1 MSEAAGVQVGRDLEA
16 VRRMF
21 SGDHARWWRELYAGP
36 PRTAEESFFRQRRD
50 VACALIAEH
59 VPHDVPVLDL
69 GCGAAPVL
77 VRLRRGPWLCTGLDG
92 SAEMLAQARRR
103 LVEAGLD
110 DGDLHL
116 GDARHLPFADQ
127 AFGAV
132 VCLGVI
138 SYVEDHTAVLAEIH
152 RVLRPGG
159 LALVSCRSAEA
170 PVIWDPWQWVR
181 RATRAV
187 LRRPPR
193 REVFTPGRFM
203 RPAEVRADLAAAGFQ
218 VVEERGIGF
227 GPPRWAGKAWWPM
240 SLALRVDAALS
251 GLASRVVES
260 RGLAARVL
268 RRAAD
273 IHLWVVQRP
282 QEVRT

>member
-1 MSEAAGVQVGRDLEA
+1 MNDAAGVQTGRDLQA

-50 VACALIAEH
+50 VACEQIAER

-77 VRLRRGPWLCTGLDG
+77 VRLRRGPWHCTGLDG

-103 LVEAGLD
+103 LVEAGLHA
-110 DGDLHL
+110 GDLHL
-116 GDARHLPFADQ
+116 GDARQVPFADQ

-138 SYVEDHTAVLAEIH
+138 SYVEDHPAVLAEIH

-159 LALVSCRSAEA
+159 LAWVSCRSAEA
-170 PVIWDPWQWVR
+170 PVIWDPWQWAR
-181 RATRAV
+181 RAARAA

-203 RPAEVRADLAAAGFQ
+203 RPAEVRADLAAAGLQ
-218 VVEERGIGF
+218 VVEEMGIGF
-227 GPPRWAGKAWWPM
+227 GPPRWAGKPWWPTA
-240 SLALRVDAALS
+240 LALRLDKALS
-251 GLASRVVES
+251 GLTSGALDP
-260 RGLAARVL
+260 RGGAARTL

-273 IHLWVVQRP
+273 IQLWVVQRP
-282 QEVRT
+282 QEVGP